1 MLPMRLSHLPRVAA
15 LIIAV
20 AAAQPSQAQ
29 TLEKISIVIFS
40 APSLGAFM
48 PPVIKAR
55 KLDQANGLDITFQER
70 TPDAYTA
77 QFNSGEF
84 KVGGSASLLTVGLA
98 DSRGVK
104 VKYLFNLF
112 DFWGA
117 VVTSRPEIK
126 TLKDLEGKQLAG
138 ARATTNY
145 VMFEFFAKKLGV
157 DVSKI
162 QVVNTATPGLVGY
175 ALANRADAVQIWEPA
190 YTLLLAKKPDIR
202 TLDIGDRE
210 DLEDVC
216 RRQPHPLSRRRR
228 AFRLGRAESRAG
240 GQALRH
246 LQGGG
251 GMDREES
258 RRGGAAA
265 GAGRIGRGRQV
276 DGRSHPQQRT
286 ARHEPRP
293 GERHPQGDRG
303 GIQSRHRRGLFP
315 RHAVERDDL
324 RQADPMTG
332 NPRLTRLLQATVST
346 LVMVGLWQIASL
358 YFPPYLFPPVP
369 DIVSRT
375 VGILL
380 SWPLL
385 AEVLVTAARI
395 FAGLLGAFV
404 LGCMMAVAIGRSP
417 RIESYITPIL
427 VFLQGIPAL
436 SWVVIA
442 IIWFHGI
449 EFRIFF
455 IMVMTTLPA
464 FTFQILDAFRSMS
477 KDLFEMTMSFRPRRW
492 TLFRV
497 LIVPTIVPGILTAW
511 KVNLGNAAR
520 VVVVAELVG
529 ATGGVGYELLRQQ
542 QLFDMAGA
550 IAWTL
555 QLVLFVLV
563 VQQTINA
570 IEGWALRYRAVSE
583 RAI

>member
-1 MLPMRLSHLPRVAA
+1 MMAMRLSHLARAA
-15 LIIAV
+15 VVLV
-20 AAAQPSQAQ
+20 AAAAPCQAQ

-55 KLDQANGLDITFQER
+55 KLDQANGLDISFQER

-117 VVTSRPEIK
+117 VVTSRPEVK
-126 TLKDLEGKQLAG
+126 TLKDLEGRQLAG

-202 TLDIGDRE
+202 TLDMGIE
-210 DLEDVC
+210 SDLEGVR

-228 AFRLGRAESRAG
+228 SFRLGGAEPRAG
-240 GQALRH
+240 GEALCH

-251 GMDREES
+251 GMDREKS

-265 GAGRIGRGRQV
+265 RAGRVGRGRQV
-276 DGRSHPQQRT
+276 DGRAHPQQRA
-286 ARHEPRP
+286 ARHEPRS
-293 GERHPQGDRG
+293 GQRHPQGDRG
-303 GIQSRHRRGLFP
+303 GVPRRHRCRLFP
-315 RHAVERDDL
+315 GDAVERDGL
-324 RQADPMTG
+324 RQADPMIS
-332 NPRLTRLLQATVST
+332 NPQLTRLLQATAST
-346 LVMVGLWQIASL
+346 LVLVGLWQIASMF
-358 YFPPYLFPPVP
+358 FPPYLFPPVP

-385 AEVLVTAARI
+385 AEVLITAARI